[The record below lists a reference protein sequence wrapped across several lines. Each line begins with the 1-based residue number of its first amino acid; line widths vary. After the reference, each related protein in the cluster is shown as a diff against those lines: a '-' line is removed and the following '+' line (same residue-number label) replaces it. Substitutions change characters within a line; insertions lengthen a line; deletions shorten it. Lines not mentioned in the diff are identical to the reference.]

1 MVANIVIFWSDKF
14 SQFLEML
21 RLTIQKIMD
30 WDYFWISF
38 TNEVNPID
46 VA

>member
-21 RLTIQKIMD
+21 KKRMD
-30 WDYFWISF
+30 WAYFLISF